1 MAKGECRTE
10 VVRPKGSVVML
21 FHMQN
26 FISCVHL
33 ACKSTPTMNVC
44 LRVLDSEDKRNS
56 RFFSIKRRS
65 SLPRMNGPLSPT
77 LHRQSQEI

>member
-21 FHMQN
+21 FHRQN
-26 FISCVHL
+26 FITCVHL
-33 ACKSTPTMNVC
+33 ECKSTPTMNVC

-65 SLPRMNGPLSPT
+65 PLPRMNGPLSPT

>member
-26 FISCVHL
+26 FITCVHL

-44 LRVLDSEDKRNS
+44 LRVLDSED
-56 RFFSIKRRS
+56 
-65 SLPRMNGPLSPT
+65 
-77 LHRQSQEI
+77 